1 MWHRELP
8 PFCAYFYAES
18 VNGCVLKVSRLL
30 LPPQSVLGLMSGLVG
45 GIQPTK
51 VKVVGTFHVPS
62 T

>member
-1 MWHRELP
+1 MLP
-8 PFCAYFYAES
+8 FRACFYVEP
-18 VNGCVLKVSRLL
+18 VNGCVFEVSRLFFA
-30 LPPQSVLGLMSGLVG
+30 PQSVLGLMSGLVG